1 MRWILACDEVAMA
14 ETPDPETDAL
24 FEIVRQRYA
33 ARLAPEQL
41 DALRKIVGGQV
52 EAARALRA
60 VRLTNAD
67 EPFQRFAAYR
77 ADDPLGIDPLGI
89 DPLTLP
95 SPQRGEGGTPP

>member
-1 MRWILACDEVAMA
+1 MA
-14 ETPDPETDAL
+14 ETADPEIGAL

-33 ARLAPEQL
+33 ARLTPEQL

-60 VRLTNAD
+60 IRLTNAD

-77 ADDPLGIDPLGI
+77 ADEHIGTGPLGTGPLGTGPLGTG
-89 DPLTLP
+89 PLTLP
-95 SPQRGEGGTPP
+95 SPQRGEGKS